1 LIVAAFVLAAAFV
14 LIVPYAP
21 SVLKEASTI
30 LSKLSSL
37 SPSTSQTSSNV
48 TNHSYSPLI
57 QNGSANIPFPSDY
70 ATLQAY
76 ALKLINDDRA
86 SFGVG
91 PVTLSSNQ
99 AGQQHADSML
109 TYGYFSHYDTQ
120 GYKPYMRYSL
130 LGGRGAD
137 AENVAF
143 IQDPSAHFS
152 TTSVENAMKTLEHAM
167 IYNDS
172 ACCNNGHRDNILGT
186 LHNEVSIGIAYDT
199 THVYFDEEFEND
211 YITLSFS
218 VSSTNQ
224 VTMTGVPLQSSVTG
238 KSNSIYIAFDS
249 TPQPQTPAQLNNG
262 PNEYGPGTLIGGVL
276 PPCNSLLNACRQ
288 FNGISVNA
296 DTWKFTST
304 QVDVSFSL
312 QEFIR
317 AYGSGVY
324 TVYLIT
330 GSDTSSAITSIS
342 VFVA

>member
-1 LIVAAFVLAAAFV
+1 LIVAALVLIASFI
-14 LIVPYAP
+14 LIVPYIP
-21 SVLKEASTI
+21 SIIRDASGI
-30 LSKLSSL
+30 LSRLASIGQVSVE
-37 SPSTSQTSSNV
+37 TGSNV

-57 QNGSANIPFPSDY
+57 QNGSANITFPSDY
-70 ATLQAY
+70 SILQAY

-86 SFGVG
+86 NSSVG
-91 PVTLSSNQ
+91 PVNLSSNQ

-109 TYGYFSHYDTQ
+109 TYGFFSHYDTQ

-137 AENVAF
+137 AENVAY

-152 TTSVENAMKTLEHAM
+152 TSSVENAIKTLEHAM

-186 LHNEVSIGIAYDT
+186 LHNKVSIGIAYDT
-199 THVYFDEEFEND
+199 AHVYFDEEFEND
-211 YITLSFS
+211 YITLSFF

-296 DTWKFTST
+296 DTWKFSST

-342 VFVA
+342 VFVK